1 MKRQEKE
8 DAETEIIWDLE
19 VSNVIPDALYN
30 LIAWII
36 CKLGDTKITITDRV
50 IWTASEHEKVLNI
63 SQDIMLYVTKVQMP
77 KQIGL
82 AQTVLRQTRSRDV
95 VTFLNRTGHSI
106 SYHEAKIYNNY
117 AQRLSLLI
125 SKKEVLR
132 SATLTI

>member
-1 MKRQEKE
+1 M
-8 DAETEIIWDLE
+8 TL
-19 VSNVIPDALYN
+19 
-30 LIAWII
+30 
-36 CKLGDTKITITDRV
+36 
-50 IWTASEHEKVLNI
+50 TASEHEKVLNI
-63 SQDIMLYVTKVQMP
+63 SQDIMLCVTKVQML

-106 SYHEAKIYNNY
+106 SYHEAKIYNSY

-125 SKKEVLR
+125 SKTEVLR